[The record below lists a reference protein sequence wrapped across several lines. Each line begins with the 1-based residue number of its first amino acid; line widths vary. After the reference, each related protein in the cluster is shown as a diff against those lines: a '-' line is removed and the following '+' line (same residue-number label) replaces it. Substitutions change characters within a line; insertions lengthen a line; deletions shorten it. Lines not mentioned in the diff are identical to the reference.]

1 MQASPDSDSVV
12 LLAKL
17 GRDAYLDAVDRL
29 ERKVFKVLAMDTDTR
44 SKRQIELLFEVSFQW
59 KNPDFLLRNTDFRLK
74 SVDL

>member
-1 MQASPDSDSVV
+1 M